1 MIYSD
6 QLKFVFIHNP
16 KAAGTSV
23 RRTLEAV
30 DDSQGVYWRPHYLE
44 EHTQIVDRAHIQA
57 TELEQHGLWDKV
69 QRYFVFGF
77 VRNPYERFFSAWE
90 EHKIQHDLPDSLD
103 INDWAQQHLTHASI
117 RFDWRYIHFC
127 PQHYFFYRGKKCIAD
142 YIGRM
147 ETIDSDW
154 LSIQK
159 SVGQAFPLGVHNE
172 KKSAQNR
179 ASLEHLTDA
188 TLALVND
195 LYDRDF
201 TLFGYEKLLTRTAS
215 LHAQESPYLRWAN
228 DSFIPERRAI
238 SQLIELQST
247 ERCRDLEQQLNHLKE
262 ESEVRRIALEDR
274 DARIQQWHEQQERI
288 EHELRETRDR
298 LSELGNRLTDTE
310 SSLTHSRTELNAI
323 LNSRSFRYT
332 ALLRKAAQGIRKTLR
347 GA

>member
-23 RRTLEAV
+23 RRTLESV
-30 DDSQGVYWRPHYLE
+30 DDSQGIYWRPHYLE

-69 QRYFVFGF
+69 QQYFVFGF

-90 EHKIQHDLPDSLD
+90 EHKVQHDLPDTLD
-103 INDWAQQHLTHASI
+103 INEWAHQHLTHASI

-147 ETIDSDW
+147 ETIESDW
-154 LSIQK
+154 LCIQK
-159 SVGQAFPLGVHNE
+159 SVGQAFPLGVHNA
-172 KKSAQNR
+172 KRSSQNR
-179 ASLEHLTDA
+179 LSLEQLSDA
-188 TLALVND
+188 TLVLVND

-201 TLFGYEKLLTRTAS
+201 TLFSYEKLLTRTAP
-215 LHAQESPYLRWAN
+215 LHSQESPYLRWAN

-238 SQLIELQST
+238 SQLIELQAN
-247 ERCRDLEQQLNHLKE
+247 ERCRDLEVQLNHLKE
-262 ESEVRRIALEDR
+262 ELEVRRIALEDR
-274 DARIQQWHEQQERI
+274 DAELRQWQEQQERT
-288 EHELRETRDR
+288 ERELHESLGRI
-298 LSELGNRLTDTE
+298 SELNTRLADAE
-310 SSLTHSRTELNAI
+310 SNLTNSRAELSTI
-323 LNSRSFRYT
+323 LGSRSFRYT
-332 ALLRKAAQGIRKTLR
+332 ALLRKAAHSLRRTLR